1 MPLIALMTFVLITSS
16 AMIATAGG
24 AAHRGDLKK
33 ATRYVILTAIAGDV
47 ECGTYWKIWVVLL
60 TLTVIMLVVKVDPSG
75 ESL

>member
-1 MPLIALMTFVLITSS
+1 M
-16 AMIATAGG
+16 
-24 AAHRGDLKK
+24 
-33 ATRYVILTAIAGDV
+33 ILTAIAGDV

>member
-16 AMIATAGG
+16 ATIATAVG

-47 ECGTYWKIWVVLL
+47 AYGTYWKIWVVLL
-60 TLTVIMLVVKVDPSG
+60 TLTGIMLVVEVDPSS
-75 ESL
+75 EAL